1 MYDGIRCLFLRESQE
16 ENLFEEMEFV
26 QRPVVMGEVTQTFRE
41 TAHRERSRQVPRSDK
56 DASVATCQ
64 EQE

>member
-1 MYDGIRCLFLRESQE
+1 MRESQE

-26 QRPVVMGEVTQTFRE
+26 QRPEVMGEVMQTFRE
-41 TAHRERSRQVPRSDK
+41 TVHRERSRQVPRSDK